1 MTALF
6 RVTSLSDKLDV
17 EFAILYSTQSEESVE
32 EDGTHMRLV
41 GSVNDKI
48 AWIIGDMIE
57 DLTGYLN
64 AVALVK
70 SSGAKFIAVA
80 CVHALL
86 THETYAQLQS
96 HPDIDL
102 VNRIL
107 SLFFAFIY
115 FLA

>member
-1 MTALF
+1 
-6 RVTSLSDKLDV
+6 
-17 EFAILYSTQSEESVE
+17 
-32 EDGTHMRLV
+32 MRLV
-41 GSVNDKI
+41 GSVHDKI

-70 SSGAKFIAVA
+70 TSGAKFIALA

-86 THETYAQLQS
+86 THETYVELQA

-102 VNRIL
+102 VSIL
-107 SLFFAFIY
+107 FLFLLFFTFFHSYYSLIQCHFPLLKESATI
-115 FLA
+115 